1 MIAPILVTPPEIL
14 PVSLEEAKLHLR
26 VEDNDE
32 DTLIN
37 ALLRAAVSHLDGW
50 TGVLGRC
57 LVEQTWRLDFD
68 TFGRCMRL
76 PLWPIIEI
84 ESITWRNEAGQ
95 VATIGDSNYALRSD
109 ERGAYVYWDRAYG
122 SPSGL
127 YESAAVSV
135 QVKAGYSTTPAV
147 EADPEAEP
155 PVEAVPAVST
165 VPAALKVAI
174 LLLVGTWFDNREA
187 TVSGNSS
194 ELPFAVNALIAPF
207 RRISI

>member
-1 MIAPILVTPPEIL
+1 MHAPILITPPTAM
-14 PVSLEEAKLHLR
+14 PVTLEEAKLHLR
-26 VEDNDE
+26 VEDDG
-32 DTLIN
+32 DDGLIRGLI
-37 ALLRAAVSHLDGW
+37 AGAVSYLDGW
-50 TGVLGRC
+50 TGILGRC
-57 LVEQTWRLDFD
+57 LVEQTWRVDFD
-68 TFGRCMRL
+68 TFGRCMRI

-95 VATIGDSNYALRSD
+95 VATIADENYALRTD
-109 ERGAYVYWDRAYG
+109 ERGAYVHWDKAY
-122 SPSGL
+122 SFPSGL

-135 QVKAGYSTTPAV
+135 LVKAGYPND
-147 EADPEAEP
+147 END
-155 PVEAVPAVST
+155 VST

-187 TVSGNSS
+187 TVSGNAS